1 MRGSER
7 ENEPGREG
15 ERLCASVCSDHLFA
29 YGGNLGR
36 SMVDHTYIE
45 VKNKIFD
52 AFFVPKL
59 STACRKRTNQHA
71 ITCLHATVM
80 VILTYSKP
88 NVYHV
93 RIAPCVDLQ
102 TYVPAI
108 WESRWI

>member
-1 MRGSER
+1 
-7 ENEPGREG
+7 
-15 ERLCASVCSDHLFA
+15 V
-29 YGGNLGR
+29 R

-45 VKNKIFD
+45 VKNKKID

>member
-1 MRGSER
+1 
-7 ENEPGREG
+7 
-15 ERLCASVCSDHLFA
+15 LCASVCRAHLFA
-29 YGGNLGR
+29 YGGNLVR

-45 VKNKIFD
+45 VKNKKID